1 MKKILFLC
9 LSFTMI
15 WIMPKTFAKA
25 DTVIPTNGSIYESDT
40 ELNKVDDEAEPEVW
54 KEWEIYGF
62 DTLEEYAADLASKGI
77 DLDEVY
83 DGTEPVLNEEDF
95 ETLERYKEYLASKG
109 ISYEETIQQEEY
121 QTNAASS
128 ELTAKALYKA
138 ALGKTNHAI
147 QSYYISGSEIYI
159 CQHYKE
165 YEFNGITYGNKDTGN
180 LVLLSR
186 CKLSNKTFTIQDSML
201 LTNVGHGQTL
211 DMYTYGG
218 KTYFLISCG
227 GKRAGIGDTFW
238 STQLGRITYS
248 AGTVLDNSNIK
259 RLTYLDY
266 SHDGDKSFGVIKRID
281 AALSTDKKRLLI
293 WKQNLNGDNQ
303 FSVYNFV
310 AINQQLSS
318 NSSTTVSFQNNGVLK
333 YACQYV
339 FDNPASMPGSIQGLE
354 LSNVANNMHSV
365 YISSGNESKKENK
378 ELTITRFNTK
388 GDFKKQV
395 KISDKGVLGLY
406 DGSTET
412 DVEAEI
418 EGLKIA
424 GSNLQFV
431 LRNPRDPSRQ
441 VIAYVSK
448 SKLE

>member
-1 MKKILFLC
+1 MKKILFFC
-9 LSFTMI
+9 LSFIMV
-15 WIMPKTFAKA
+15 WIMPKIFAKA
-25 DTVIPTNGSIYESDT
+25 DIIVPPGN
-40 ELNKVDDEAEPEVW
+40 VEATEPEVW

-62 DTLEEYAADLASKGI
+62 DTLEEYAEYLASIGI
-77 DLDEVY
+77 ELDEVY
-83 DGTEPVLNEEDF
+83 DGTEPVLYEDDF
-95 ETLERYKEYLASKG
+95 KTLEGYKEYLASKG
-109 ISYEETIQQEEY
+109 ISYEETIQQEEEY
-121 QTNAASS
+121 QTKAASS

-138 ALGKTNHAI
+138 ALGETNHAI
-147 QSYYISGSEIYI
+147 QSYYISGSQIYI
-159 CQHYKE
+159 CQHYEK
-165 YEFNGITYGNKDTGN
+165 YTFNKIRYTGN
-180 LVLLSR
+180 LILLSR

-218 KTYFLISCG
+218 KPYFLISCG
-227 GKRAGIGDTFW
+227 GQPATRATDVW
-238 STQLGRITYS
+238 STQIGRITYS

-266 SHDGDKSFGVIKRID
+266 SHNGDKSFGVIKRVD

-318 NSSTTVSFQNNGVLK
+318 NSSNTVSFQNNGVLK
-333 YACQYV
+333 YACKYV
-339 FDNPASMPGSIQGLE
+339 FNDPVDMPGSIQGLE

-365 YISSGNESKKENK
+365 YISSGNESKEKNK
-378 ELTITRFNTK
+378 ELIITRFNTN
-388 GDFKKQV
+388 GDFKKKV
-395 KISDKGVLGLY
+395 KISDKGVWGLY

-431 LRNPRDPSRQ
+431 LRDPRNPDQQ

>member
-15 WIMPKTFAKA
+15 WIMPRTFAKA

-54 KEWEIYGF
+54 KIWEEFGF

-83 DGTEPVLNEEDF
+83 DGTEPVLYEDDF
-95 ETLERYKEYLASKG
+95 KTLEGYKEYLASKG
-109 ISYEETIQQEEY
+109 ISYEETIQQEEEY
-121 QTNAASS
+121 QTKAASS

-138 ALGKTNHAI
+138 ALGETNHAI
-147 QSYYISGSEIYI
+147 QSYYISGSQIYI
-159 CQHYKE
+159 CQHYEK
-165 YEFNGITYGNKDTGN
+165 YTFNKIRYTGN
-180 LVLLSR
+180 LILLSR

-218 KTYFLISCG
+218 KPYFLISCG
-227 GKRAGIGDTFW
+227 GQPATRATDVW
-238 STQLGRITYS
+238 STQIGRITYS

-266 SHDGDKSFGVIKRID
+266 SHNGDKSFGVIKRVD

-318 NSSTTVSFQNNGVLK
+318 NSSNTVSFQNNGVLK
-333 YACQYV
+333 YACKYV
-339 FDNPASMPGSIQGLE
+339 FNDPVDMPGSIQGLE

-365 YISSGNESKKENK
+365 YISSGNESKEKNK
-378 ELTITRFNTK
+378 ELIITRFNTN
-388 GDFKKQV
+388 GDFKKKV
-395 KISDKGVLGLY
+395 KISDKGVWGLY

-431 LRNPRDPSRQ
+431 LRDPRNPDQQ